1 MIKNY
6 LVISAFVALFFTLA
20 FAQDGQTAVPAP
32 AAKLVLLISEQNIDS
47 PRQAWWASEVDLSA
61 AEAAI
66 ATKLLDAGFEIIEP
80 GSMSDVINQDKAF
93 RMVNLSDKTSIKMAS
108 LAKADYVILGK
119 AVASAGGNVPQSNM
133 RSCFANLTAKL
144 INVKTGKVIAYLDAA
159 GNSAHMDVISGG
171 REALVSAGQ
180 NIAGK
185 IVDKLN
191 TILKAKQQ

>member
-1 MIKNY
+1 MIRN
-6 LVISAFVALFFTLA
+6 LLISAFIALSFTFA
-20 FAQDGQTAVPAP
+20 FAQDSQTAVQAP
-32 AAKLVLLISEQNIDS
+32 AVKLVLLISEQNIDS
-47 PRQAWWASEVDLSA
+47 PRQAWWASEVDLSS

-80 GSMSDVINQDKAF
+80 GSMSNVISQDKAF
-93 RMVNLSDKTSIKMAS
+93 RMVNLSDKTSIKMAN
-108 LAKADYVILGK
+108 LAKADCVILGK
-119 AVASAGGNVPQSNM
+119 AVASAGGRVPQSNM

-144 INVKTGKVIAYLDAA
+144 INVKTGKIIAYLDAA

-191 TILKAKQQ
+191 MVLKAKQQ

>member
-1 MIKNY
+1 MIKKF
-6 LVISAFVALFFTLA
+6 LVISAFIALSLTFA
-20 FAQDGQTAVPAP
+20 FAQESQAPVQTPAV
-32 AAKLVLLISEQNIDS
+32 KLVLLISEQNIDS
-47 PRQAWWASEVDLSA
+47 PRQAWWASEVDLSS

-66 ATKLLDAGFEIIEP
+66 ATKLLDAGFEIIDP
-80 GSMSDVINQDKAF
+80 DSMSGVVSQDKAF

-108 LAKADYVILGK
+108 MAKADYVILGK
-119 AVASAGGNVPQSNM
+119 AVASAGGNVPQSTM

-144 INVKTGKVIAYLDAA
+144 INVRTGKIIAYLDAG

-171 REALVSAGQ
+171 REALASAGQ

>member
-1 MIKNY
+1 MIKN
-6 LVISAFVALFFTLA
+6 LLISAFIALSFTLA
-20 FAQDGQTAVPAP
+20 FAQDSQIPVQAP
-32 AAKLVLLISEQNIDS
+32 AIKLVLLISEQNIDS
-47 PRQAWWASEVDLSA
+47 PRQAWWASEVDLSS
-61 AEAAI
+61 AEAAV

-80 GSMSDVINQDKAF
+80 DSMSDVISQDKAF

-144 INVKTGKVIAYLDAA
+144 INVKTGKVIAYLDAG

-191 TILKAKQQ
+191 TISRVKQQ